1 MQLIHT
7 QIVLN
12 PTKVGSSFLLLAHIS
27 VRLVPSVKKNNH
39 QIEIPNIKPGTMMI
53 ALATQLKNSTV
64 L

>member
-1 MQLIHT
+1 M
-7 QIVLN
+7 
-12 PTKVGSSFLLLAHIS
+12 LAHIS